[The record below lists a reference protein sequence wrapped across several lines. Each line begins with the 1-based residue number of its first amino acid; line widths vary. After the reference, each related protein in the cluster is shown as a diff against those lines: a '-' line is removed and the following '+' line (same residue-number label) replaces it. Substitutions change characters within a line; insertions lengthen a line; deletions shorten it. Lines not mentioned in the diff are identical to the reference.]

1 MSLWVLDTD
10 HVSLFQGEHPL
21 VRQRFN
27 EIAPEEIAVTVI
39 TVEEQ
44 MRGWLNAVR
53 RANKPE
59 RTVWAYAG
67 LREALDYFNGVK
79 LLDFDRPASACYE
92 DLVSQRIRIGT
103 RDLRIA
109 AIVLSLN
116 GILVTRN
123 RRDFERVPGLIW
135 EDWTIPESTLES

>member
-10 HVSLFQGEHPL
+10 HVSLFQGQHPL

-27 EIAPEEIAVTVI
+27 EIATEEVAVTVI
-39 TVEEQ
+39 TAEEQ
-44 MRGWLNAVR
+44 MRGWLNAIR
-53 RANKPE
+53 RAAKPE

-79 LLDFDRPASACYE
+79 LLDFDRAASVCYE
-92 DLVSQRIRIGT
+92 DLVRQRIRIGT

-135 EDWTIPESTLES
+135 EDWTIPESTLER